1 MISPVSRTSS
11 DAARGVGAKRRPRRL
26 SGPLSG
32 RRVLRA
38 AFTLVELLLVMA
50 IIGVV
55 TAVVVPSFVRSIRG
69 NRMRVATRTVVMAG
83 RYARSMALLRQ
94 ASMILRFDLDA
105 GRVSVAQ
112 AAPVKEDETE
122 PGAPE
127 GADELPEA
135 VAPAGNDALLEPR
148 PARHGDAELARSLDR
163 VMIES
168 VEIETED
175 LLAAEGDIA
184 VWYENNGRCTPY
196 VVTLVDEEGA
206 TVEIEVDAF
215 STPTTT
221 ALQ

>member
-1 MISPVSRTSS
+1 MYKPE
-11 DAARGVGAKRRPRRL
+11 RGEAPLWDFPGGTLFRREC
-26 SGPLSG
+26 
-32 RRVLRA
+32 A
-38 AFTLVELLLVMA
+38 M
-50 IIGVV
+50 
-55 TAVVVPSFVRSIRG
+55 
-69 NRMRVATRTVVMAG
+69 
-83 RYARSMALLRQ
+83 Y
-94 ASMILRFDLDA
+94 
-105 GRVSVAQ
+105 
-112 AAPVKEDETE
+112 
-122 PGAPE
+122 
-127 GADELPEA
+127 
-135 VAPAGNDALLEPR
+135 
-148 PARHGDAELARSLDR
+148 ELARSLDR